1 MRRRRTD
8 QERAE
13 ELLQE
18 WAHGVEAALGYGF
31 PPAPTPG
38 RVQNGEST
46 YSSPEQYAYYQH
58 RHERLDR
65 AVRRV
70 ADIDKRWKECLDL
83 QYDERC
89 TSSALMADK
98 MGVSERTFRRM
109 RNAAQLAF
117 LREYKAIM
125 ATAEKALDATVSV
138 G

>member
-46 YSSPEQYAYYQH
+46 YSSPEQYAHYQH

-70 ADIDKRWKECLDL
+70 GHIDPSLRRILWQCHVSGPWRADGRPDTR
-83 QYDERC
+83 R
-89 TSSALMADK
+89 MAEE
-98 MGVSERTFRRM
+98 MGVAERTWRRW
-109 RNAAQLAF
+109 RSRA
-117 LREYKAIM
+117 LRLYLQEFQ
-125 ATAEKALDATVSV
+125 ALDNTVATR
-138 G
+138 